1 MFQPAL
7 ARKLSAGIFRSLCA
21 AYRAQRD
28 EAIALSP
35 GQKDEVAHNCGHMQ
49 KSA

>member
-7 ARKLSAGIFRSLCA
+7 ACKLSAGIFRSLCA

-28 EAIALSP
+28 EAALSP